1 MLFVPLPLFATLVLV
16 FALIRF
22 VTTRD
27 MRLLPHLWFATL
39 MALYAVQS
47 LLVSLRWGY
56 GVDDLKTVMAF
67 LAPLLPAVAYL
78 AYKALSGRQT
88 GVRLWPYAVVT
99 INWSV
104 FALAPALT
112 DGMIILTYLGFGG
125 LLLWLSWRGEDQLT
139 LSPLGG
145 AKATLTAMGLT
156 GAALITSAAVD
167 VYVVFDFI
175 TNEGRNAGLLLSL
188 AQTVLIL
195 VIGIAT
201 LFGKAADL
209 GEKDIPTAP
218 APAVPAEE
226 DGILMQRLE
235 ALFNRE
241 GLHKTEDLSLRRL
254 SRRLGVSDRQVSNAV
269 NRTTQMSVSQF
280 VNTFRIKEACTL
292 LRDTDATILSISLEA
307 GFATKSNFNREFSR
321 VTGQTPSQ
329 WRTAARA
336 RALDTTV

>member
-16 FALIRF
+16 FALVRF

-27 MRLLPHLWFATL
+27 MRLPPHQRFAAL
-39 MALYAVQS
+39 MGLYAVQS

-56 GVDDLKTVMAF
+56 GAIELAPAMAF

-78 AYKALSGRQT
+78 AYRALSGRQT
-88 GVRLWPYAVVT
+88 AAWLWPLGVVAANWAVL
-99 INWSV
+99 
-104 FALAPALT
+104 ALAPVLT
-112 DGMIILTYLGFGG
+112 DGMIIVTYLGFGS
-125 LLLWLSWRGEDQLT
+125 LLLWLFWRGEEQVT

-156 GAALITSAAVD
+156 GAALIASAAVD
-167 VYVVFDFI
+167 VYVVYDFI

-188 AQTVLIL
+188 AQTALIL
-195 VIGIAT
+195 VIGIAA
-201 LFGKAADL
+201 LFGKAADVR
-209 GEKDIPTAP
+209 EKDMPTAA
-218 APAVPAEE
+218 APAVAAQE
-226 DGILMQRLE
+226 DGIIMQRLE
-235 ALFNRE
+235 NLFCEER
-241 GLHKTEDLSLRRL
+241 LHTTEDLTLRRL

-280 VNTFRIKEACTL
+280 VNTFRINEACTL

-336 RALDTTV
+336 QALDTSV